1 MRITGRHRASFDV
14 NGRVAGAAEGE
25 GSPLAT
31 DDTDKIPPQMVAEW
45 YIRYGD
51 SIYAFLLGM
60 LRSPEQAR
68 EALQSTFARAIENRH
83 RIREETARGWL
94 FRTAYHEACLLKRK
108 ERTDARHLQRAA
120 WERDREAAAEDFE
133 PRWDEVELIR
143 EAVRKLPPEQQVVI
157 EKRFYTGQT
166 FQQIADEL
174 GLPLGTVLTRCRIAL
189 RDLRKALRGLEGG
202 QAGGDRAGEE
212 RR

>member
-1 MRITGRHRASFDV
+1 M
-14 NGRVAGAAEGE
+14 AA
-25 GSPLAT
+25 
-31 DDTDKIPPQMVAEW
+31 DDTDKIPPEKVAEW

-51 SIYAFLLGM
+51 SVYAFLLGM

-68 EALQSTFARAIENRH
+68 EALQNTFAKAIENGH
-83 RIREETARGWL
+83 RIREQTARGWL

-108 ERTDARHLQRAA
+108 ERTDARHRHRAA
-120 WERDREAAAEDFE
+120 WEREHAAPSADDFE
-133 PRWDEVELIR
+133 PRWDEVELVR
-143 EAVRKLPPEQQVVI
+143 EAVRKLPPEQQIVI

-189 RDLRKALRGLEGG
+189 RDLRKALRRLQDERSETEQRGG
-202 QAGGDRAGEE
+202 PGKG
-212 RR
+212 